1 MQGALNAS
9 SVIPAKRTKPF
20 NDPLQVI
27 AADRLIA
34 KIFTAIGV
42 TGSRQTA

>member
-9 SVIPAKRTKPF
+9 AVIAAKRTKPF

-27 AADRLIA
+27 AADRLIT
-34 KIFTAIGV
+34 KVLTAIGV